1 MPAAP
6 APTRPNDDRA
16 AALAAPRH
24 SRSSIERRADDNYE
38 TARLRI
44 KTFQREG
51 APTLAWLRDAKVP
64 VVELDAS
71 GTEKDVWDQLLAVG
85 RLMRFAVAL

>member
-1 MPAAP
+1 M
-6 APTRPNDDRA
+6 TRA
-16 AALAAPRH
+16 ALDASPHRRAT
-24 SRSSIERRADDNYE
+24 IEGRADDNFE
-38 TARLRI
+38 TATNRI

-71 GTEKDVWDQLLAVG
+71 GTPADVWEQLLAVG
-85 RLMRFAVAL
+85 RLMRSAVAL